1 MRRRPGNDSLK
12 TIRGSDLARRGVSR
26 WLAAIPTMGRPIMR
40 RIFSCILAAV
50 VLTVLSSAPALPK
63 TAKACN
69 AEYSMRKAELQA
81 AGTRK
86 SEFLASCETTAAAA
100 AAPASD
106 TNPYQQQ
113 YLIDRRVCPPDTHA
127 EVSAGSANGSWCVL
141 N

>member
-1 MRRRPGNDSLK
+1 
-12 TIRGSDLARRGVSR
+12 
-26 WLAAIPTMGRPIMR
+26 MR
-40 RIFSCILAAV
+40 RIFSCVLGAV
-50 VLTVLSSAPALPK
+50 VLTALSSAPALSK
-63 TAKACN
+63 TAKTCN

-81 AGTRK
+81 AGK
-86 SEFLASCETTAAAA
+86 GKAEFLASCEATAAAA

-127 EVSAGSANGSWCVL
+127 EVSAVSANGYWCVL